1 MLITNIFVA
10 FWFNNLVLDGDFA
23 WLGWKWAIAPNGVIS
38 YNTEANY
45 VMTSD
50 IEQGTMNKEELL
62 FQSFPRRAEC
72 EVGWQGS
79 AAGIQRKNY
88 VCILGPNSLSQYL
101 FLLLWFFYA
110 LLLIINVLNLVRIF
124 LMIFRV
130 GIVRNTY
137 LMSATGTN
145 KVLISKLINRLHL
158 THYFLLQDFYNIYEF
173 ILVG

>member
-10 FWFNNLVLDGDFA
+10 FWFNNLVLDGGFA
-23 WLGWKWAIAPNGVIS
+23 WLGWNWAIAPNGKIS
-38 YNTEANY
+38 YDTEANY
-45 VMTSD
+45 DMTSD

-72 EVGWQGS
+72 ALGWQGS
-79 AAGIQRKNY
+79 GGGLQRKNY

-110 LLLIINVLNLVRIF
+110 VLLIINVLNLVRIF

-137 LMSATGTN
+137 LMTATGTS
-145 KVLISKLINRLHL
+145 KVMVSKLLNRIHS
-158 THYFLLQDFYNIYEF
+158 TQYSKPPCGNS
-173 ILVG
+173 

>member
-23 WLGWKWAIAPNGVIS
+23 WLGWKWAIAPNGEIS
-38 YNTEANY
+38 YNTKSENTKLA
-45 VMTSD
+45 SD

-62 FQSFPRRAEC
+62 FQSFPRRAAC

-88 VCILGPNSLSQYL
+88 VCILGPNSLSQYV

-110 LLLIINVLNLVRIF
+110 ALLIINVLNLVRIF
-124 LMIFRV
+124 FMIFRV
-130 GIVRNTY
+130 GIFRNSY
-137 LMSATGTN
+137 LMSATGTK
-145 KVLISKLINRLHL
+145 KVLVSK
-158 THYFLLQDFYNIYEF
+158 
-173 ILVG
+173 

>member
-10 FWFNNLVLDGDFA
+10 FWFNNLVLDGGFA
-23 WLGWKWAIAPNGVIS
+23 WLGWNWAIASNGKIS
-38 YNTEANY
+38 YDTEANY
-45 VMTSD
+45 DMTSD

-62 FQSFPRRAEC
+62 FQSFPRRAAC

-79 AAGIQRKNY
+79 AAVIQRKNY

-110 LLLIINVLNLVRIF
+110 ALLIINVLNLVRIF

-158 THYFLLQDFYNIYEF
+158 TQYFSPKRLL
-173 ILVG
+173 VH